1 MSTWIFDFDGT
12 LTNVDLGREFSNWMF
27 RSGRVG
33 FKGRLM
39 RLSGAPINVVL
50 RRLAVGQRFL
60 AWSYGLSDIERRS
73 LFVDFLS
80 EFDDQIVVNNEVLNI
95 LQGSRENFRVLM
107 TGCNE
112 ELAKMFLQRR
122 GINDFD
128 EVIGMRLRNSFLI
141 SLHPYARTK
150 TKLSRKYKPYIGV
163 GDSWADRYFLK
174 GAASAVVVDSDSR
187 LVELARQKGWK
198 VI

>member
-27 RSGRVG
+27 KSGRVG

-39 RLSGAPINVVL
+39 RLCGAPINVIL
-50 RRLAVGQRFL
+50 RRVDVGQRLL
-60 AWSYGLSDIERRS
+60 AWSFGISD
-73 LFVDFLS
+73 VD
-80 EFDDQIVVNNEVLNI
+80 
-95 LQGSRENFRVLM
+95 RENFRVLI
-107 TGCNE
+107 TGCHE

-128 EVIGMRLRNSFLI
+128 EIIGMRLRNSFLI
-141 SLHPYARTK
+141 SMHPYGRTK
-150 TKLSRKYKPYIGV
+150 TKLSKQYEPYIGV

-174 GAASAVVVDSDSR
+174 RATSAVVVDRDSR
-187 LVELARQKGWK
+187 LVDLARQRGWN
-198 VI
+198 VV

>member
-12 LTNVDLGREFSNWMF
+12 LTNVDLGKEFSNWMF

-50 RRLAVGQRFL
+50 RWVEVGQRFL
-60 AWSYGLSDIERRS
+60 AWSYGLSDVERRS

-80 EFDDQIVVNNEVLNI
+80 EFDDQIVVNPELMNL
-95 LQGSRENFRVLM
+95 LHGSRENFRVLM
-107 TGCNE
+107 TGCHE
-112 ELAKMFLQRR
+112 ELAKMFLLRR

-128 EVIGMRLRNSFLI
+128 EIIGMRLRNSFLV
-141 SLHPYARTK
+141 SMHPYGRTK
-150 TKLSRKYKPYIGV
+150 TKLSKKYVPYIGI

-174 GAASAVVVDSDSR
+174 RATSAVVVDRDSR
-187 LVELARQKGWK
+187 LVAFGRQRGWK
-198 VI
+198 VV

>member
-27 RSGRVG
+27 KSGRVG

-39 RLSGAPINVVL
+39 RLCGAPINVVL
-50 RRLAVGQRFL
+50 RRVDVGQRLL
-60 AWSYGLSDIERRS
+60 AWSFGLSDVDRRS
-73 LFVDFLS
+73 SFVDFLL
-80 EFDDQIVVNNEVLNI
+80 EFDDQIIVNHEVMNL
-95 LQGSRENFRVLM
+95 LHGSRENFRVLI
-107 TGCNE
+107 TGCHE

-128 EVIGMRLRNSFLI
+128 EIIGMRLRNSFLI
-141 SLHPYARTK
+141 SMHPYGRTK
-150 TKLSRKYKPYIGV
+150 TKLSKQYEPYIGV

-174 GAASAVVVDSDSR
+174 RATSAVVVDRDSR
-187 LVELARQKGWK
+187 LVDLARQRGWN
-198 VI
+198 VV